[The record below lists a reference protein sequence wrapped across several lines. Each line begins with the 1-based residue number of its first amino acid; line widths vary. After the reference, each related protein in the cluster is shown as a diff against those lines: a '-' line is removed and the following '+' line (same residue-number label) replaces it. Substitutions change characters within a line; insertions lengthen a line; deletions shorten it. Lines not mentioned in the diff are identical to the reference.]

1 MRLIDDTVAIVGMGC
16 IYPGSH
22 DAEAFWENICGKR
35 GFITEHPDPEARRYL
50 DPDSKDFERVYSI
63 RGGYLGSLATFD
75 PAGYG
80 IMPADVQHGDGDQF
94 LALRAATAA
103 VEDSGVDLDAIRRD
117 RVEVILGHST
127 YFTPANINWVQ
138 TGVALDQ
145 TVDLLRSLNPGL
157 SEEEIARV
165 REALKRSLPPMS
177 PQTPP
182 TLIPNIIA
190 GRIAN
195 RMDLMGSSYTLD
207 AACATSHIAVGNAV
221 KDLLTDSCDYVLA
234 GATQASCLVLEL
246 MLFCA
251 IEGMSRLPELR
262 PFDKSAD
269 GTMLGEGTGVL
280 LLRRTKDAERDG
292 NRIYA
297 VIRSVGTASDGRARA
312 LLAPRLEG
320 QALAIRRAY
329 EAAEV
334 DPLSVELIE
343 AHGTGIPLGD
353 VTEMRALREVFG
365 ERSGSVP
372 TCAVGSIKSMIG
384 HCRSAAG
391 TAGIIK
397 ASLALHHKI
406 LPPTLQCDEP
416 NPDLQL
422 EKTPFYINTESRP
435 WIRPSGGA
443 PRRAAVSAMGF
454 GGIDAHCVLEE
465 YPGA

>member
-1 MRLIDDTVAIVGMGC
+1 MRLIDDSVAIVGMAC
-16 IYPGSH
+16 TFPGSR
-22 DAEAFWENICGKR
+22 DLTSFWENICAKR
-35 GFITEHPDPEARRYL
+35 GFISDHPDPASVKYL
-50 DPDSKDFERVYSI
+50 DPESRAFERVYSL

-75 PAGYG
+75 PRGHG
-80 IMPADVQHGDGDQF
+80 IMPADVAHGDGDQF
-94 LALRAATAA
+94 LALRTAMSVIEDAGIDLEA
-103 VEDSGVDLDAIRRD
+103 VDRE
-117 RVEVILGHST
+117 RVEVIIGHST
-127 YFTPANINWVQ
+127 YFTPANMNWVQ

-145 TVDLLRSLNPGL
+145 TVEVIRELHPSLSDSEAAKLR
-157 SEEEIARV
+157 EK
-165 REALKRSLPPMS
+165 LKDSLPPMTA
-177 PQTPP
+177 QTPP

-195 RMDLMGSSYTLD
+195 RLDLMGASYTLD
-207 AACATSHIAVGNAV
+207 AACATSHIAIDNAV
-221 KDLLTDSCDYVLA
+221 KDLLTDRCDYALA

-251 IEGMSRLPELR
+251 IEGMSRHPELR
-262 PFDKSAD
+262 PFDKNAD
-269 GTMLGEGTGVL
+269 GTMLGEGVGL
-280 LLRRTKDAERDG
+280 LMLRRTRDAKRDG

-297 VIRSVGTASDGRARA
+297 VIRGMGIASDGRGKA

-329 EAAEV
+329 EAARVE
-334 DPLSVELIE
+334 PQTVELME

-353 VTEMRALREVFG
+353 VTEIGALRSVFG
-365 ERSGSVP
+365 PRQGSRP
-372 TCAVGSIKSMIG
+372 TCGVGSIKSMIG

-397 ASLALHHKI
+397 AAMALHHKI
-406 LPPTLQCDEP
+406 LPPTLNCEEP
-416 NPDLQL
+416 NPDLNL
-422 EKTPFYINTESRP
+422 ADTPFYINTETRP

-465 YPGA
+465 HTEV

>member
-16 IYPGSH
+16 VFPGSP
-22 DAEAFWENICGKR
+22 DPESFWENICARR
-35 GFITEHPDPEARRYL
+35 GFISEHPDPEAARYL
-50 DPDSKDFERVYSI
+50 DPGSPDFERVYSL

-80 IMPADVQHGDGDQF
+80 IVPVDVKHGDGDQF
-94 LALRAATAA
+94 LALRAAAAA
-103 VEDSGVDLDAIRRD
+103 VEDSGLDLDRIRRD

-138 TGVALDQ
+138 TGVALEQ
-145 TVDLLRSLNPGL
+145 TMDVLRGL
-157 SEEEIARV
+157 VPDAPEEELARV
-165 REALKRSLPPMS
+165 RAALKRSLPPMT

-195 RMDLMGSSYTLD
+195 RMDLMGTSYTID

-221 KDLLTDSCDYVLA
+221 KDLLTDACDFVLA

-262 PFDKSAD
+262 PFDKDAD
-269 GTMLGEGTGVL
+269 GTMLGEGVGVMM
-280 LLRRTKDAERDG
+280 LRRTKDAERDG

-297 VIRSVGTASDGRARA
+297 VIRGVGTASDGRARA

-320 QALAIRRAY
+320 QALAIHRTY
-329 EAAEV
+329 EAAGV
-334 DPLSVELIE
+334 DPATVELIE

-353 VTEMRALREVFG
+353 VTEIGALTQVFG
-365 ERSGSVP
+365 PRKGATP
-372 TCAVGSIKSMIG
+372 TCGVGSIKSMIG

-397 ASLALHHKI
+397 AALALHHKI
-406 LPPTLQCDEP
+406 LPPTLQCEEP
-416 NPDLQL
+416 NPDLHL
-422 EKTPFYINTESRP
+422 EKTPFYINTETRP
-435 WIRPSGGA
+435 WIRPPGGT

-465 YPGA
+465 HPGA

>member
-1 MRLIDDTVAIVGMGC
+1 MRLIEDTVAIVGIGC
-16 IYPGSH
+16 VYPGSP
-22 DAEAFWENICGKR
+22 DPGSFWENICGKR
-35 GFITEHPDPEARRYL
+35 GFISDHPDPASAKYL
-50 DPDSKDFERVYSI
+50 DPGSSDFERVYSL

-75 PAGYG
+75 PIGQG
-80 IMPADVQHGDGDQF
+80 VMPADVEHGDGDQF

-103 VEDSGVDLDAIRRD
+103 VEDSGVDLNSIRRD

-127 YFTPANINWVQ
+127 YFTPANMNWVQ
-138 TGVALDQ
+138 AGFALDQ
-145 TVDLLRSLNPGL
+145 TVDVVRSLNPGI
-157 SEEEIARV
+157 SEGEISRI
-165 REALKRSLPPMS
+165 REALKRSLPPITA
-177 PQTPP
+177 QTAP
-182 TLIPNIIA
+182 TLIPNIAA

-195 RMDLMGSSYTLD
+195 RMDLMGPSYILD

-221 KDLLTDSCDYVLA
+221 KDLLTDACDFVLA
-234 GATQASCLVLEL
+234 GATQASCTVLEL

-262 PFDKSAD
+262 PFDKGAD
-269 GTMLGEGTGVL
+269 GTMLGEGVGVM

-297 VIRSVGTASDGRARA
+297 VIRGVGTASDGRARA

-329 EAAEV
+329 DAAEV
-334 DPLSVELIE
+334 DPSSVELIE
-343 AHGTGIPLGD
+343 AHGTGIRLGD
-353 VTEMRALREVFG
+353 VTEMSALTQVFG
-365 ERSGSVP
+365 GRRGSAA

-384 HCRSAAG
+384 HCRAAAG

-397 ASLALHHKI
+397 ATLALHHKI

-422 EKTPFYINTESRP
+422 ERTPFYINTETRP

-443 PRRAAVSAMGF
+443 PRRAGVSAMGF

-465 YPGA
+465 HPGY